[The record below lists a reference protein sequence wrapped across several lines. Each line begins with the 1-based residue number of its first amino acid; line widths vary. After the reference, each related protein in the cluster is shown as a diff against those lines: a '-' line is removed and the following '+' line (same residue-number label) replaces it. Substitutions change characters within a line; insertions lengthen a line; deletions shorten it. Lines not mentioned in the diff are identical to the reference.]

1 MPRVE
6 VSPQTFSMVEYDAG
20 RIATVA
26 EDLATRIGLPKDH
39 VIQLEVDERTPLAR
53 VDTVSLDP
61 LRITIESGALEN
73 PKRIRQL
80 SDDRM
85 ADVLGIAFLQAL
97 DRLDPEFGGPPV
109 DERPSLPHTVA
120 WDTYAT
126 ARMERL
132 GLPSQRRRRQ
142 YHFRNRHGF
151 TDRADQA
158 FDRIWSAERLTWA
171 ELTRLSDE
179 AAAAAA

>member
-1 MPRVE
+1 MPVE
-6 VSPQTFSMVEYDAG
+6 VSPQSFTMVDYDAA
-20 RIATVA
+20 RIATFA
-26 EDLATRIGLPKDH
+26 EELATRVGLPEDH
-39 VIQLEVDERTPLAR
+39 LIQLEIDERTPLAR

-85 ADVLGIAFLQAL
+85 ADVLGIAFMQAL

-120 WDTYAT
+120 WDAYAT

-151 TDRADQA
+151 TDRADEA